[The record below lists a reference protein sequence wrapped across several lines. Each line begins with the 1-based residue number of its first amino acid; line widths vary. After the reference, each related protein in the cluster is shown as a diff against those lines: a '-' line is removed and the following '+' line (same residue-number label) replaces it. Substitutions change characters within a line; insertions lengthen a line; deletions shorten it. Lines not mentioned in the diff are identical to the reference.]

1 MPRYICQRCEQL
13 MLYFPVG
20 MARQLDPD
28 LDLIVKA
35 TPYLL
40 RSFLNSKHKAVRQ
53 NLKTSDRRPNIYEDA
68 YMYLFT

>member
-1 MPRYICQRCEQL
+1 
-13 MLYFPVG
+13 

-53 NLKTSDRRPNIYEDA
+53 NLKPSERRPNIYEDA